1 MVIEASL
8 IDTSCNQNEIN
19 DLGLNIIDIS
29 MRTDNSRLFGAL
41 APLGGEILS

>member
-8 IDTSCNQNEIN
+8 IDTSCNQNELN
-19 DLGLNIIDIS
+19 DLGLNFVDTS
-29 MRTDNSRLFGAL
+29 VRTDNSRLFGAL